1 MLRWNEKKSA
11 WKDLNVSV
19 ELPEILTD
27 GDLLQFFFYQMLS
40 PTRSQ
45 SERLQGEEPHWRN
58 GSEDPSGDA
67 TQKYCLQSHI
77 LPFRDIKHTHIL
89 CFCNTLLSQTK
100 NIWLIIYMQILYST
114 LVTFCLLP
122 AQVIQSLW
130 LFTTEHTLSWKKSGI
145 PGESC
150 FHRQGVC

>member
-40 PTRSQ
+40 PTHSQ

-89 CFCNTLLSQTK
+89 CFCNTK
-100 NIWLIIYMQILYST
+100 NIWLIIYMQMLYST

-130 LFTTEHTLSWKKSGI
+130 PFTTEHTLSWKKSGI
-145 PGESC
+145 LEKAVSTDKVYANC
-150 FHRQGVC
+150 L